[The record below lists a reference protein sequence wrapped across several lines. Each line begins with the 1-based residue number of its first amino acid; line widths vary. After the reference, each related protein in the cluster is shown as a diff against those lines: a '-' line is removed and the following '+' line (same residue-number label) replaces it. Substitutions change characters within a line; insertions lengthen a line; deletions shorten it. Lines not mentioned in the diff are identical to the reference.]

1 MSVGLPSDEVAED
14 YKNSLEDL
22 TLNSRYEI
30 SNLTVIA
37 KENTEHALA
46 ISRVLEN
53 HIRNTPPERKLP
65 ALYVLDSVVKNVG
78 TPYTLFLGRNLYSI
92 FMNAY
97 SLVNLN
103 VRRKLDEMLKTWKE
117 PVPGS
122 LDQRPVFPP
131 DTTRHIENALIKA
144 RTAAIQ
150 EQQQQAA
157 RTQRE
162 LMARQR
168 QMATPNTQWR
178 STPTPPQAN
187 SRYYPPSQQGFPLH
201 TVSNGQ
207 YQVSKYRVCVFSVL
221 TTIFFQQISQPPQ
234 MQYHPPPQVPQPQ
247 QQPYRQPI
255 SYPQQTSPPQHQFDS
270 LNRDIA
276 DLVRT
281 TKEQIAANVYDH
293 ALQGRLQALVALQ
306 NIMSQQQ
313 LPPDQLQA
321 VRNQINALSAPPTTL
336 PNQAPYVPP
345 PQSIQPQHP
354 QPPLHGSQPAPSP
367 AHHSLQASSGS
378 RNLADIIARAQR
390 APATPPVPQVSLPQP
405 QHTSTSQ
412 AQAPLVPNDLSALLR
427 AHGYLAAGAN
437 TPVNGS
443 LGDTPPSTFINTSSI
458 LPLGTERDSSV
469 NHVELTSASLKK

>member
-131 DTTRHIENALIKA
+131 EITRHIESALIKA

-150 EQQQQAA
+150 EQQQQQA

-178 STPTPPQAN
+178 STPTPPQVN
-187 SRYYPPSQQGFPLH
+187 GRYYPPSQQGFPQY
-201 TVSNGQ
+201 TVPSGL
-207 YQVSKYRVCVFSVL
+207 YQVS
-221 TTIFFQQISQPPQ
+221 
-234 MQYHPPPQVPQPQ
+234 
-247 QQPYRQPI
+247 
-255 SYPQQTSPPQHQFDS
+255 
-270 LNRDIA
+270 
-276 DLVRT
+276 
-281 TKEQIAANVYDH
+281 
-293 ALQGRLQALVALQ
+293 G
-306 NIMSQQQ
+306 
-313 LPPDQLQA
+313 
-321 VRNQINALSAPPTTL
+321 
-336 PNQAPYVPP
+336 
-345 PQSIQPQHP
+345 
-354 QPPLHGSQPAPSP
+354 
-367 AHHSLQASSGS
+367 
-378 RNLADIIARAQR
+378 
-390 APATPPVPQVSLPQP
+390 SLP
-405 QHTSTSQ
+405 
-412 AQAPLVPNDLSALLR
+412 
-427 AHGYLAAGAN
+427 
-437 TPVNGS
+437 
-443 LGDTPPSTFINTSSI
+443 
-458 LPLGTERDSSV
+458 
-469 NHVELTSASLKK
+469 